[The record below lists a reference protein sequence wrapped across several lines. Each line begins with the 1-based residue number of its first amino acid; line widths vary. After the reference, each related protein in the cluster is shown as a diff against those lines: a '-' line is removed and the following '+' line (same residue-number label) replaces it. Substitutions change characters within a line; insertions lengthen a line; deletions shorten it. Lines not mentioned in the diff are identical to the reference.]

1 MLGRATADLAEA
13 APLIAELLSIP
24 TDGRYQ
30 PLELTPQKRRKKTL
44 QALVAQFEGLAHQTI
59 LMVFEDIHWIDATS
73 LELLSLA
80 VDRAPELSLL
90 LLVTFRPEF
99 APPWLDRPHV
109 TQINLDRLA
118 REQSA
123 ELIAELTRDRA
134 LPGATVD
141 QIIERTDGIPLFIE
155 ELTKVLVRTGQ
166 RGADGARDTCD
177 IARHADRP
185 AGQHG

>member
-1 MLGRATADLAEA
+1 MD
-13 APLIAELLSIP
+13 
-24 TDGRYQ
+24 
-30 PLELTPQKRRKKTL
+30 
-44 QALVAQFEGLAHQTI
+44 VTI

-155 ELTKVLVRTGQ
+155 ELTKVLVE
-166 RGADGARDTCD
+166 RGSAGLTAREIPATLRDMLTARLDSMGEAKEVAQIASVIGNEFPGAATPRCRADPRE
-177 IARHADRP
+177 
-185 AGQHG
+185 